1 MKIQDIFNLQKNK
14 GGAKLFNRIMNR
26 YGIPKEDSKE
36 LKNNIDNSSSS
47 GGGGILY
54 LKYNGERHFMDIRNN
69 PFIDLL
75 PIIAGVAI
83 YNAGGSMNTIRSYYI
98 TELYRSDTFIDG
110 FGEMAIPKIECH
122 YGNKEF
128 GLEYMLNTN
137 SLENIY
143 KTIAKVLV
151 DNSEL
156 NDVPITFEEA
166 VAQVKEMSKNWEEC
180 SEEEFY
186 EIFNRYR
193 Q

>member
-1 MKIQDIFNLQKNK
+1 MKRKIGELRNIPIVEGDKNLVREGTEIHINDLQSK
-14 GGAKLFNRIMNR
+14 G
-26 YGIPKEDSKE
+26 
-36 LKNNIDNSSSS
+36 SS

-54 LKYNGERHFMDIRNN
+54 LKYNGQRHFMDMENN
-69 PFIDLL
+69 LCTRLL

-83 YNAGGSMNTIRSYYI
+83 YNDGGSRNSIESYYSD
-98 TELYRSDTFIDG
+98 ELYSFHTIIDG

-143 KTIAKVLV
+143 LTMAKIFV
-151 DNSEL
+151 DNPDL
-156 NDVPITFEEA
+156 NGVPITFEEA
-166 VAQVKEMSKNWEEC
+166 VAQVKERFKNWEEC

-186 EIFNRYR
+186 EIFNQYR
-193 Q
+193 